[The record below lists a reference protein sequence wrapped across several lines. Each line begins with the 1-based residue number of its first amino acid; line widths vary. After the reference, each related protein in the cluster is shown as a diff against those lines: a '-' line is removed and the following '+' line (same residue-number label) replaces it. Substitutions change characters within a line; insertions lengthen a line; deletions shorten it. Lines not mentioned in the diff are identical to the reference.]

1 EGGQALRGVQGV
13 ENNAAI
19 ADLFMTANRDSR
31 MGEVYRE
38 YLSQWFELGG
48 STFAHFVDISLYDR
62 FGSWGALENVA
73 QDTSPKYEALLNFAS
88 STPATTAQFT

>member
-48 STFAHFVDISLYDR
+48 GTFAHYVDISQYDR

-73 QDTSPKYEALLNFAS
+73 QDTSPKYEALLDFVNAA
-88 STPATTAQFT
+88 PVATT